1 MSSTETETISV
12 LPTTKAP
19 IPPPYQGLVDAATF
33 GRLASRPDR
42 IDPVALTFFYSWFVN
57 TGFAVKGKDGRISLR
72 PEFVPIGKAGVFN
85 EDAFADVT
93 SGSSSTGSTAAATTK
108 K

>member
-12 LPTTKAP
+12 LPTSKTP
-19 IPPPYQGLVDAATF
+19 IPPPYQGLAEAATF

-42 IDPVALTFFYSWFVN
+42 IDPVAVSFFYAWLVN
-57 TGFAVKGKDGRISLR
+57 TNFAVKGKDGRISLR
-72 PEFVPIGKAGVFN
+72 PEFVPIGKAGLFN
-85 EDAFADVT
+85 EDSFADVT